1 MERKCLFC
9 YNELELEQVDFHP
22 ACSRKIFGSDI
33 APILNYTRDNI
44 STLAKQIIRSQTTL
58 TGVQPKLSLEIN
70 RKDKN
75 SPKRFTIVGLWGKY
89 ILKPQTDQFEQLPE
103 NEDLTMH
110 LAEIAKIKTV
120 PHSLIR
126 FADGE
131 LCYITKRIDRSRKGD
146 KIAMEDMCQLTERLT
161 EYKYSGSYEQIAK
174 IITKYSKAPIL
185 DLVNYW
191 EQLLFC
197 WLTGNSDMHLKNFSL
212 FNPKNDGFILTPAYD
227 LLSTV
232 LVLPED
238 NEELALTLNGKKNKI
253 KKIDFEKSM
262 FNSGLSEKQIEN
274 IFTKFEKLL
283 PDFISFIEK
292 SFLID
297 DFKNRY
303 KEILNQMYY
312 KIYN

>member
-1 MERKCLFC
+1 MGRKCLFC

-212 FNPKNDGFILTPAYD
+212 FNPKGYGFILTPAYD

-303 KEILNQMYY
+303 KEILNQMYD

>member
-191 EQLLFC
+191 EQVLFC

-212 FNPKNDGFILTPAYD
+212 FNPKGYGFILTPAYD

-303 KEILNQMYY
+303 KEILKNMYY
-312 KIYN
+312 GVYS